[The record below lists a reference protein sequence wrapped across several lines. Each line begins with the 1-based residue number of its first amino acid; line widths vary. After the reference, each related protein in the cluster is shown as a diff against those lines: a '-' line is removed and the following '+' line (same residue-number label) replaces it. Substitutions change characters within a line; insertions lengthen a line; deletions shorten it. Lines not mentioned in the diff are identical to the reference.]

1 MKTKRDRWK
10 ERKDLFRFWEWK
22 WTVRTTNRA
31 FLDDVWRQNWR
42 VRHGVCERTWK
53 KRGTGLRWW
62 GPEVIR
68 KKAVKEK
75 RKTVRIVGTQLWAN
89 RITNEKKS
97 DKNDT
102 TTRSRRRTTRRTSG
116 YPWAGTRDP
125 WQEKEVVP
133 PAWERQREEV
143 RWVCSIRARRAF
155 LGHN

>member
-53 KRGTGLRWW
+53 KRGTGLGWW
-62 GPEVIR
+62 GPEVSR

-75 RKTVRIVGTQLWAN
+75 RKTVRLVGTQLWSN

-102 TTRSRRRTTRRTSG
+102 TTRSRRRSTRRTSG
-116 YPWAGTRDP
+116 YPWARTRDP

-133 PAWERQREEV
+133 PAWERQRGSTLGLFDQSKKSV
-143 RWVCSIRARRAF
+143 FRA
-155 LGHN
+155 